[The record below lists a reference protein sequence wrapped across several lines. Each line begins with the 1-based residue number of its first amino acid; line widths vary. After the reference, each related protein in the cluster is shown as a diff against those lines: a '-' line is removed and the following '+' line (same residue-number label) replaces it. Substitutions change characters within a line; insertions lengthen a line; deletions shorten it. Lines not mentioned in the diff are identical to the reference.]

1 MKSHQIQDLIVR
13 ISAAAGVALAMLV
26 TIHTLTTVSQQHIER
41 DLASYASQTQLQVAG
56 SDAAKRA

>member
-13 ISAAAGVALAMLV
+13 ISAAAGVAIAMLI

-41 DLASYASQTQLQVAG
+41 DLASYASHTQLQVAG